1 MIDWT
6 RATVLTGTEFDVVRD
21 LLGLGPNPAVLDL
34 LAPGTTDLERARVV
48 RAATASA
55 AARGLVVDGVP
66 VPQLADD
73 IRTLTTPDFRFD
85 LVVAP
90 PYRQRALVGLRAG
103 RAVLAARID
112 DDVALLRLRPA
123 DAPATLVGLLGDV
136 VPGPGPTVRIP
147 VEVLAGAVDAAGDDA
162 DRFVRELL
170 RRGCT
175 DAEADLVRRMGRV
188 DGMAQ
193 LGAGRGGADPCRAP
207 AVLLV
212 HVTAQGCYYQRRPAP
227 DMPGR
232 PLPQGATVHAGPA
245 DVTVLAG
252 ELERLADAARR
263 RRTPVGARRA
273 W

>member
-6 RATVLTGTEFDVVRD
+6 RGTVLTGTEFDVARD
-21 LLGLGPNPAVLDL
+21 LLGLGPNPAVLEL
-34 LAPGTTDLERARVV
+34 PTPGATDRERARVV

-55 AARGLVVDGVP
+55 AARGLVVDGFA

-73 IRTLTTPDFRFD
+73 IRTVTTPDFQLD

-90 PYRQRALVGLRAG
+90 PYRQRALVGVRAG

-123 DAPATLVGLLGDV
+123 AAPAALVGLLGDV

-147 VEVLAGAVDAAGDDA
+147 AEVLTGAVAAAGDDT
-162 DRFVRELL
+162 DRFVREVL

-193 LGAGRGGADPCRAP
+193 LGAGRGGTDPCRAP

-212 HVTAQGCYYQRRPAP
+212 HATAQGCYYQRRPAP
-227 DMPGR
+227 DVPGG
-232 PLPQGATVHAGPA
+232 PLAEGATVHAGPA
-245 DVTVLAG
+245 DVTVLTT